1 GGIGDGLLAEL
12 PDDVAPPEPGTV
24 GWAAGNDV
32 GDEDAARD
40 PEVQLERGL
49 AGERL
54 DAEPPALVVRRARQH
69 RLVAG
74 HLADRHGERHG
85 LPIADHLEL
94 HRLPWRHGGDAALE
108 LGNLLDG
115 RAVELDDD
123 VPLAHA
129 GGLGRAAVDHLG
141 DEDALALAHA
151 HWPTRS
157 WSESPS
163 SATGSSAGA
172 STLSTARSVFGSRP
186 TSFAVNFRPSERRT
200 VMS

>member
-1 GGIGDGLLAEL
+1 LAEL
-12 PDDVAPPEPGTV
+12 DDDVAPPETGTIA
-24 GWAAGNDV
+24 WAAGHDV
-32 GDEDAARD
+32 GDEETARD

-129 GGLGRAAVDHLG
+129 GGLGRAVAETIPTVTVRSRPKGLPI
-141 DEDALALAHA
+141 AIA